1 MAAFEA
7 EVEAIS
13 LLLRLLRRGGSCLV
27 TTMRALTTGQQ
38 FWQERHR
45 IQLRTAA
52 KHIEHVLFAAMHFLE
67 IEGCE

>member
-13 LLLRLLRRGGSCLV
+13 LLSRLLRRGVL
-27 TTMRALTTGQQ
+27 
-38 FWQERHR
+38 HR
-45 IQLRTAA
+45 IQLRTGT
-52 KHIEHVLFAAMHFLE
+52 KHIEHPLFAAMPIFE